1 MSRWNISEIFFLG
14 NEGRRRTIALQPG
27 VNIITG
33 ASGTGKST
41 LIKAIDYCLGSSQCE
56 LPAHVRRHS
65 VAVGVKWVSGESQMI
80 TGRVIPPVSQ
90 RTSTRMYVTS
100 GRSLRLPNTLEEF
113 DGLTNLQAGKAFIE
127 RAFGIGDLTD
137 DTDDGQAPRGRATIR
152 HATAYMFVT
161 KDVIYN
167 ETALL
172 HGLDQADEAK
182 GIIDTMPYFLRVLNE
197 KSVIDER
204 KLREL
209 RRQYEREER
218 KQQKQT
224 GTDDEFH
231 LLATK
236 VLRDAQ
242 RCGMIEFLPA
252 TSSEQDLRE
261 ALRLVRRS
269 HADLVINPNENA
281 LPALYAERKELLSNI
296 EVIRRK
302 SRSAKNTLREM
313 SDFERTVHR
322 QYEKLD
328 VASHIQQIGHVCPV
342 CESPSERGRDIAKT
356 LLNTMEIIRSES
368 MAVEG
373 VRPRLIEHEQVLQ
386 EQLVELN
393 TKLRAVDERIGTWIK
408 QSEENMRLETLGR
421 YRAHLLGKV
430 SIILGMRSSERP
442 ATVDMNVLR
451 DEIEALEARVDR
463 EARQV
468 LLDRAHR
475 KISEY
480 ASKAIAEL
488 PTVTPCV
495 DVEIEFYS
503 RPPDIAVIEKGQS
516 VVLRLSD
523 LGSDQNY
530 LAIHIALSF
539 ALQRY
544 FKEVKAPVPG
554 FLVFDQVSRP
564 YYPSQG
570 EDEALLSTKAEDED
584 VLAMRKHVDY
594 LFKETDAQQDLQ
606 VLLIEHAYFADD
618 PRYVQATRERW
629 NRASGEA
636 LIPLDWPERTEN

>member
-14 NEGRRRTIALQPG
+14 NEGRRRTITLLPR

-65 VAVGVKWVSGESQMI
+65 LAVGIKWVSGESQMI
-80 TGRVIPPVSQ
+80 TGRVIPPVGQ

-100 GRSLRLPNTLEEF
+100 GRNLRLPNTLEEF
-113 DGLTNLQAGKAFIE
+113 DGLTNLQAAKAFIE

-137 DTDDGQAPRGRATIR
+137 NTDDGQAQRGRATIR

-204 KLREL
+204 RLREL

-218 KQQKQT
+218 KLQKQT
-224 GTDDEFH
+224 GTDDEFQQM
-231 LLATK
+231 ATK

-242 RCGMIEFLPA
+242 RCGMIEALPD
-252 TSSEQDLRE
+252 TNSEQDLRE
-261 ALRLVRRS
+261 SLRLARRS
-269 HADLVINPNENA
+269 NAGLVVNPNESA
-281 LPALYAERKELLSNI
+281 LPALYTQRKELLSNI
-296 EVIRRK
+296 EAVRRK
-302 SRSAKNTLREM
+302 SRAARTALREM
-313 SDFERTVHR
+313 SDFEGTVRR

-328 VASHIQQIGHVCPV
+328 IASHIRQIGHVCPV
-342 CESPSERGRDIAKT
+342 CESPSDRGREIADT
-356 LLNTMEIIRSES
+356 LQNTMAIIRSES
-368 MAVEG
+368 TAVEG
-373 VRPRLIEHEQVLQ
+373 VRPRLVEHEQELQ
-386 EQLVELN
+386 NQLNELN
-393 TKLRAVDERIGTWIK
+393 AQLREVDERISTWIK
-408 QSEENMRLETLGR
+408 QNEENIRQETLGR
-421 YRAHLLGKV
+421 YRAHLLGKI
-430 SIILGMRSSERP
+430 SILLGMRSSERQ
-442 ATVDMNVLR
+442 ATVDLNVLR
-451 DEIEALEARVDR
+451 DEIEVLDAKVDR

-495 DVEIEFYS
+495 DVEMEFYS
-503 RPPDIAVIEKGQS
+503 KPPDIAVIEKGQS

-544 FKEVKAPVPG
+544 FKEAKAPVPG
-554 FLVFDQVSRP
+554 FLVFDQISRP
-564 YYPSQG
+564 YYPAHG
-570 EDEALLSTKAEDED
+570 EDETLLSLKGEDED

-594 LFKETDAQQDLQ
+594 LFKETEAQQDLQ
-606 VLLIEHAYFADD
+606 VLLIEHAFFADD

-636 LIPLDWPERTEN
+636 LIPLDWPERAES

>member
-14 NEGRRRTIALQPG
+14 NDGRRRTITLLPG

-65 VAVGVKWVSGESQMI
+65 FAVGVKWVSGESQMI
-80 TGRVIPPVSQ
+80 TGRVIPPVGQ

-100 GRSLRLPNTLEEF
+100 GRNLRLPNTLEEF
-113 DGLTNLQAGKAFIE
+113 DGLTNVQAGKAFIE
-127 RAFGIGDLTD
+127 RAFGIGDPID
-137 DTDDGQAPRGRATIR
+137 YANDGQAQRGRATIR

-204 KLREL
+204 RLREL

-224 GTDDEFH
+224 GTDDDFH
-231 LLATK
+231 QMATR
-236 VLRDAQ
+236 VLRDAL
-242 RCGMIEFLPA
+242 RCGLIEALPVA
-252 TSSEQDLRE
+252 NSEQDLRE
-261 ALRLVRRS
+261 SLRLARRS
-269 HADLVINPNENA
+269 NAGLVVNPNENE
-281 LPALYAERKELLSNI
+281 LPALYTQRKELLSNI
-296 EVIRRK
+296 EAVRRK
-302 SRSAKNTLREM
+302 SRGAKTALLEM
-313 SDFERTVHR
+313 SDFEGTVHR

-328 VASHIQQIGHVCPV
+328 IASHIRQVGHVCPV
-342 CESPSERGRDIAKT
+342 CESPSDRGRDIADT
-356 LLNTMEIIRSES
+356 LQNTMAIIRSES
-368 MAVEG
+368 TAVEG
-373 VRPRLIEHEQVLQ
+373 VRPRLVEHEQELQ
-386 EQLVELN
+386 NQLTELN
-393 TKLRAVDERIGTWIK
+393 AQLRDVDERISTWIK
-408 QSEENMRLETLGR
+408 QNEENMRLETLGR
-421 YRAHLLGKV
+421 YRAHLLGKI
-430 SIILGMRSSERP
+430 SILLGMRSSERQ
-442 ATVDMNVLR
+442 ATVDLNVLR
-451 DEIEALEARVDR
+451 DEIEALDARVDR

-475 KISEY
+475 KISAY

-495 DVEIEFYS
+495 DVEMEFYS

-544 FKEVKAPVPG
+544 FKEAKSPVPG
-554 FLVFDQVSRP
+554 FLVFDQISRP
-564 YYPSQG
+564 YYPAHG
-570 EDEALLSTKAEDED
+570 EDETLLSSKSEDED
-584 VLAMRKHVDY
+584 VLAMRKHIDY

-606 VLLIEHAYFADD
+606 VLLIEHAFFADD

-629 NRASGEA
+629 NRASGDA
-636 LIPLDWPERTEN
+636 LIPLDWPERAES